1 MKKEDIK
8 QKIEYFTDGLDANDA
23 KYVVIVDD
31 PKGDDLRYIFF
42 NGTKLKLIDML
53 FDAFR
58 TIAKDTDMPLASLFH
73 LMAVMVGDGENYGC

>member
-8 QKIEYFTDGLDANDA
+8 QKIEQFANGLDANDA

-31 PKGDDLRYIFF
+31 PKDDDLRYIFL
-42 NGTKLKLIDML
+42 NGNKVILIDMM

-58 TIAKDTDMPLASLFH
+58 TMAKDTDMPLAGLFR
-73 LMAVMVGDGENYGC
+73 LMAAMVEAGENYGC